1 MLNFTYYNPTQLVF
15 GKDTI
20 KTIGNHVNN
29 FGVKKVLF
37 LYGKGSIFKNGVY
50 DTAIASLKEHNID
63 FIELSGV
70 KPNPVLSKVH
80 EAIKIVKD
88 NNLEGIVAVGGGS
101 VVDSAKAIAAGAFYD
116 GDVWDFF
123 EGKAQITK
131 ALPIFP
137 ILTISAT
144 GSEMNAGGVITNEAE
159 GKKWGF
165 GSHLL
170 FPKVSILDPAVQA
183 TLPTIQTVNGAVDG
197 LSHVFE
203 AYFGGTPNTDMEDE
217 LSEGIIRTIIKHTRI
232 LIEDPSNY
240 DSRSELAWSATLAL
254 NGINGVGRNGDWS
267 SHGIEHGVSVFNDI
281 AHGSGLA
288 IVMPAWMKYVHSTW
302 PEKFERFAEKIF
314 GITEGTREE
323 KGLKAIEALR
333 AFYKEI
339 GAPITLKEV
348 GVEKKDLDFIA
359 DTVAKQGVLGALKT
373 LERDDVYKILEI
385 AFE

>member
-1 MLNFTYYNPTQLVF
+1 MLNFNYYNPTKLVF

-20 KTIGNHVNN
+20 KTIGGHVKS

-37 LYGKGSIFKNGVY
+37 LYGKNSIFKNGVY
-50 DTAIASLKEHNID
+50 DTVVASLKENS
-63 FIELSGV
+63 IEYVEVSGV

-80 EAIKIVKD
+80 EAIQVVRE
-88 NNLEGIVAVGGGS
+88 NNLDGIVAVGGGS
-101 VVDSAKAIAAGAFYD
+101 VVDSAKAIAAGAFYE
-116 GDVWDFF
+116 GDVWDVF
-123 EGKAQITK
+123 EGKAQVTK

-137 ILTISAT
+137 VLTISAT
-144 GSEMNAGGVITNEAE
+144 GSEMNNGGVITNEAE

-165 GSHLL
+165 GSPLL
-170 FPKVSILDPAVQA
+170 FPKVSILDPTVQA

-203 AYFGGTPNTDMEDE
+203 AYFGGTSNTDMEDE
-217 LSEGIIRTIIKHTRI
+217 LSEGIIRTIMKHTKV
-232 LIEDPSNY
+232 LINDPSNY

-254 NGINGVGRNGDWS
+254 NGINGVGRRGDWS

-288 IVMPAWMKYVHSTW
+288 IVMPAWMKYVHSYW
-302 PEKFERFAEKIF
+302 PEKFARFGENIF
-314 GITEGTREE
+314 GITEGSIEE
-323 KGLKAIEALR
+323 KGLKAIEALS

-348 GVEKKDLDFIA
+348 GVTRKDLDFIA
-359 DTVAKQGVLGALKT
+359 DTVAKQGPLGSIKSLD
-373 LERDDVYKILEI
+373 RDDVYKILEI